1 MLGVLA
7 DDRPAFK
14 SKSKNRLL
22 CILGQVTNF
31 CKIAVNVPAT
41 WVVVKIEKCMKHLE
55 SNKGLR
61 K

>member
-14 SKSKNRLL
+14 SKSKNHLL
-22 CILGQVTNF
+22 CVLGQVTNF
-31 CKIAVNVPAT
+31 CKIAVNMPAT
-41 WVVVKIEKCMKHLE
+41 WVVVKIEKYVKHLA